1 MAYTVLLIYKSRK
14 FKFSVCLMGGGGRE
28 MTKEHKVTLGD
39 DGYVHYLDW
48 GDSLTSI

>member
-1 MAYTVLLIYKSRK
+1 
-14 FKFSVCLMGGGGRE
+14 MGGGGRE